1 MVLESYDKY
10 EYMWPNLSGY
20 SLTAIL
26 DKLNKLGKEGWEVI
40 TFNLDTCQTLMKRKI
55 TVTKYDNIK

>member
-20 SLTAIL
+20 TIKAIL
-26 DKLNKLGKEGWEVI
+26 DKFNQLGQEGWEVI
-40 TFNLDTCQTLMKRKI
+40 SFSLDSCQALLKRKI
-55 TVTKYDNIK
+55 IVTKV

>member
-20 SLTAIL
+20 TLKAIL
-26 DKLNKLGKEGWEVI
+26 DKFNQLGQEGWEVI
-40 TFNLDTCQTLMKRKI
+40 IFSLDNCQALLKRKI
-55 TVTKYDNIK
+55 TVTKV

>member
-20 SLTAIL
+20 TLKAIL
-26 DKLNKLGKEGWEVI
+26 DKFNQLGQEGWEVI
-40 TFNLDTCQTLMKRKI
+40 SFSLDSCQALLKRKI
-55 TVTKYDNIK
+55 TVTKYE